1 MRDAFKGLDKIEIL
15 GHPIRLGIYVLQ
27 FSFSL
32 ICSRIYAMKEVVDL
46 VKLDCEIKLVSIKI
60 IANK

>member
-27 FSFSL
+27 CSFSL
-32 ICSRIYAMKEVVDL
+32 MCSRIYAMKEVVDL
-46 VKLDCEIKLVSIKI
+46 VKLDCEIKSVSIKI